1 MNFSSF
7 VKCLLYYFCRV
18 LKSKQAEDIYFE
30 QRGNIKENE
39 K

>member
-1 MNFSSF
+1 MSSTF
-7 VKCLLYYFCRV
+7 YIIFCRV

-30 QRGNIKENE
+30 QRGNIKENG

>member
-7 VKCLLYYFCRV
+7 VKYLIIFCRV